1 MNSTKE
7 TQTSKETWKPL
18 NLENSGMVEALKKIQ
33 DQVLQMKKDLEKQKE
48 VLRNG

>member
-1 MNSTKE
+1 
-7 TQTSKETWKPL
+7 L